1 MTDNNKDQFIRM
13 NTTVLAYMGDAVYE
27 QFIREH
33 IIDESSSDVS
43 ALHRR
48 ATGYVKASAQ
58 AEAVK
63 ALFDELTEAEQNLV
77 KRARNRKPV
86 TKAKNADPLDYRW
99 ATAMEALV
107 GYLYLAGRRD
117 RLEEVMGRVI
127 DIIERSSK

>member
-1 MTDNNKDQFIRM
+1 MTQTQKELIRM

-33 IIDESSSDVS
+33 IIDASSSNVS

-58 AEAVK
+58 AMAVK
-63 ALFDELTEAEQNLV
+63 ALFDNLTEQEQNLV

-107 GYLYLAGRRD
+107 GYLYLDGQQQ
-117 RLEEVMGRVI
+117 RLAQIMKEAIE
-127 DIIERSSK
+127 IIERSQK

>member
-1 MTDNNKDQFIRM
+1 MTQTQKELIRM

-33 IIDESSSDVS
+33 IIDASSSDVS

-58 AEAVK
+58 AMAVK
-63 ALFDELTEAEQNLV
+63 ALFDNLTEQEQNLV

-107 GYLYLAGRRD
+107 GYLYLDGQQQ
-117 RLEEVMGRVI
+117 RLAQIMKEAIE
-127 DIIERSSK
+127 IIERSQK